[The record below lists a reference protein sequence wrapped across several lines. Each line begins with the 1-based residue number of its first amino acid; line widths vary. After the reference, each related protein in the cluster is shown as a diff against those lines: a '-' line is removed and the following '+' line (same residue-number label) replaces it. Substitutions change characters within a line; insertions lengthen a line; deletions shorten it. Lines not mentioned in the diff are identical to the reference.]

1 MGVQGVG
8 RMEDEAEPNPIGPTL
23 WRLFGYFLPGQKVT
37 RPAGRKPV
45 KRRAGAAKLP
55 VQAETR
61 RAAQCA
67 APTRKAA
74 KRYI

>member
-55 VQAETR
+55 SKR
-61 RAAQCA
+61 RRGGRPSVPPLQ
-67 APTRKAA
+67 RK
-74 KRYI
+74 R

>member
-55 VQAETR
+55 V
-61 RAAQCA
+61 
-67 APTRKAA
+67 
-74 KRYI
+74 